1 MAEGTYTGG
10 VPRPQT
16 VPQTFGNSL
25 VKTLEAERR
34 FGFQKKMIEDQMN
47 YRRNKDAVQQANWD
61 KEFDLKKSQAKT
73 QTELLQAQ
81 IAKLNKEK
89 EMQDVLYNEMVN
101 HYAENEDYT
110 RVIGQHTG
118 NMIMEQENKRLY
130 DEKLKHADRWFGVG
144 KKGFSFK
151 DTRELE
157 KSKREMTGDDPFGP
171 NVLHDVGSY
180 LDTMVSGVGNK
191 YEGVPEYQA
200 QQDPAY
206 TTREEMY
213 NQAIQKG
220 GMSPQLSNVILGQ
233 DIHTMNAL
241 NAMPREQMLMFLQS
255 QIPTMLMGQSVQS
268 PYGGQ

>member
-1 MAEGTYTGG
+1 M
-10 VPRPQT
+10 
-16 VPQTFGNSL
+16 
-25 VKTLEAERR
+25 
-34 FGFQKKMIEDQMN
+34 
-47 YRRNKDAVQQANWD
+47 
-61 KEFDLKKSQAKT
+61 
-73 QTELLQAQ
+73 
-81 IAKLNKEK
+81 
-89 EMQDVLYNEMVN
+89 
-101 HYAENEDYT
+101 
-110 RVIGQHTG
+110 
-118 NMIMEQENKRLY
+118 
-130 DEKLKHADRWFGVG
+130 
-144 KKGFSFK
+144 
-151 DTRELE
+151 
-157 KSKREMTGDDPFGP
+157 
-171 NVLHDVGSY
+171 
-180 LDTMVSGVGNK
+180 GVGNK

>member
-89 EMQDVLYNEMVN
+89 EMQDVRYNEMVN

-130 DEKLKHADRWFGVG
+130 DEKLKHADRWFGV
-144 KKGFSFK
+144 
-151 DTRELE
+151 
-157 KSKREMTGDDPFGP
+157 
-171 NVLHDVGSY
+171 
-180 LDTMVSGVGNK
+180 
-191 YEGVPEYQA
+191 
-200 QQDPAY
+200 
-206 TTREEMY
+206 
-213 NQAIQKG
+213 
-220 GMSPQLSNVILGQ
+220 
-233 DIHTMNAL
+233 
-241 NAMPREQMLMFLQS
+241 
-255 QIPTMLMGQSVQS
+255 
-268 PYGGQ
+268 